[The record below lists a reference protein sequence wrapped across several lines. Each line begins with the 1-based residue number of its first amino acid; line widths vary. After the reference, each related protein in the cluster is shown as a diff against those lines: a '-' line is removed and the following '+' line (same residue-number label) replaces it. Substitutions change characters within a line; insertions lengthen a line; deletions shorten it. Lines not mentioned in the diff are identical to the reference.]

1 MRTCK
6 DSLCEACHIDTGHEQ
21 HILSLIPDEEA
32 AVDAAALFG
41 HLSDS
46 TRVRLLSMLAVSE
59 MCVCEMADLL
69 GMSQPAVSHHLR
81 ILRQCGIVR
90 FRKQGKRAVYSIDSN
105 ETGRMIQ
112 RLLDAVCGAEA
123 GTI

>member
-1 MRTCK
+1 MRICEE
-6 DSLCEACHIDTGHEQ
+6 SLCGGCHIDEGHEQ
-21 HILSLIPDEEA
+21 HILNLIPSEDE

-69 GMSQPAVSHHLR
+69 HMSQPAVSHHLR

-90 FRKQGKRAVYSIDSN
+90 FRKQGQRAVYSIDSSD
-105 ETGRMIQ
+105 TGSTIQ
-112 RLLDAVCGAEA
+112 RLLTAVCGRKEDAK
-123 GTI
+123 